1 MLISKNL
8 FKYSYTN
15 IRKTLVSTLVLF
27 MLVSSIFSFNVQ
39 AQTSQSLYLNRVGFL
54 NIEVGYD
61 VHVVGNYAYVTNND
75 GLMIIDIQDPH
86 HPQKVGEVLSGGALG
101 VVVESNIA
109 YIASV
114 TGGFIISN
122 VSNPSNPQLIGQDSI
137 GGAIRIAVSD
147 SCAYITYFG
156 GGFKI
161 FNISDLSNPAFL
173 GEYSDTRSDAI
184 EIKDN
189 FVYFAN
195 AEVGL
200 KVVNVSNPST
210 PQLVT
215 TISQTGGANDLHITN
230 DTLYLGCWG
239 AGIRVIDISD
249 PTSPL
254 MLDSYVDTDGGEE
267 LGLVE
272 KEGLLYVAD
281 NSGVE
286 LFNVSDSTSIVEIA
300 ERTSDVNAAHD
311 IDVDEDYIY
320 VALGGGL
327 LILEVSSTPE
337 TDDSEFLFYLII
349 ILGVSA
355 TVAVS
360 SIVVYFKILKPRKR
374 IQKSTS

>member
-1 MLISKNL
+1 MLFLRKWFKFSFKN
-8 FKYSYTN
+8 
-15 IRKTLVSTLVLF
+15 IQKTVYITLVLF
-27 MLVSSIFSFNVQ
+27 MLMFPLFFLNSR
-39 AQTSQSLYLNRVGFL
+39 AQVTQSLYLNRVGFINL
-54 NIEVGYD
+54 EVGYD
-61 VHVVGNYAYVTNND
+61 VHVVGNHAYVTNND
-75 GLMIIDIQDPH
+75 GLMIINIQDPQN
-86 HPQKVGEVLSGGALG
+86 PQKVGEVLSGGALG
-101 VVVESNIA
+101 VEVENNIA

-114 TGGFIISN
+114 TGGFVISN
-122 VSNPSNPQLIGQDSI
+122 VSNPSNPQLVGQDSI

-147 SCAYITYFG
+147 SRAYITYFG

-161 FNISDLSNPAFL
+161 FNISDLSNPVFL

-200 KVVNVSNPST
+200 KVVNVSNPSS

-215 TISQTGGANDLHITN
+215 TVSQTGGANDIHITN

-239 AGIRVIDISD
+239 AGIRVIDISN

-272 KEGLLYVAD
+272 RGGLLYVAD
-281 NSGVE
+281 NGGVE
-286 LFNVSDSTSIVEIA
+286 LFNVSDPTSIVEIA
-300 ERTSDVNAAHD
+300 QRTSDVDAAHD
-311 IDVDEDYIY
+311 IDVDEEYIY

-327 LILEVSSTPE
+327 LILEVSLTPE
-337 TDDSEFLFYLII
+337 ADDLIFYLIV
-349 ILGVSA
+349 ILAGSVTIVVISSA
-355 TVAVS
+355 
-360 SIVVYFKILKPRKR
+360 VYFKILKPRKKNKQSR
-374 IQKSTS
+374 SS

>member
-200 KVVNVSNPST
+200 KVVNVSNPSS

-215 TISQTGGANDLHITN
+215 TVSQTGGANDIHITN

-239 AGIRVIDISD
+239 AGIRVIDISN

-272 KEGLLYVAD
+272 RGGLLYVAD
-281 NSGVE
+281 NGGVE
-286 LFNVSDSTSIVEIA
+286 LFNVSDPTSIVEIA
-300 ERTSDVNAAHD
+300 QRTSDVDAAHD
-311 IDVDEDYIY
+311 IDVDEEYIY

-327 LILEVSSTPE
+327 LILEVSLTPE
-337 TDDSEFLFYLII
+337 ADDLIFYLIV
-349 ILGVSA
+349 ILAGSVTIVVISSA
-355 TVAVS
+355 
-360 SIVVYFKILKPRKR
+360 VYFKILKPRKKNKQSR
-374 IQKSTS
+374 SS

>member
-1 MLISKNL
+1 MLFSRSLFKLSCKISRKTVSIALVLVMLI
-8 FKYSYTN
+8 FPMFFTN
-15 IRKTLVSTLVLF
+15 S
-27 MLVSSIFSFNVQ
+27 Q
-39 AQTSQSLYLNRVGFL
+39 AQTPQNLYLNRVGFL

-75 GLMIIDIQDPH
+75 GLMIIDIQDPSN
-86 HPQKVGEVLSGGALG
+86 PQKVGEVLSGGTLG
-101 VVVESNIA
+101 FEIESNIA

-114 TGGFIISN
+114 TGGFVISN
-122 VSNPSNPQLIGQDSI
+122 VSNPSNPQLLGQDSV
-137 GGAIRIAVSD
+137 GGAIRIAISG
-147 SCAYITYFG
+147 SRAYVTYFG

-161 FNISDLSNPAFL
+161 FNISDLMNPVFL

-184 EIKDN
+184 ETKDN

-200 KVVNVSNPST
+200 KVINVSNPSS

-215 TISQTGGANDLHITN
+215 TVSQTGGANDIHITN

-254 MLDSYVDTDGGEE
+254 MLDSYVDSDGGEE

-286 LFNVSDSTSIVEIA
+286 LFNVSDTTSIVEIA

-311 IDVDEDYIY
+311 IDVDEEYLY

-355 TVAVS
+355 TIAIISSAV
-360 SIVVYFKILKPRKR
+360 YLKILKPRKR
-374 IQKSTS
+374 KKQSSS